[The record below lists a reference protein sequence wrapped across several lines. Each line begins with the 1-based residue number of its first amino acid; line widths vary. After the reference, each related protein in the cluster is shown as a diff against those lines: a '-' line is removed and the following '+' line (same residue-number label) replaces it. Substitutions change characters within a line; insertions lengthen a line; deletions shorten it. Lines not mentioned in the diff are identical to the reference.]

1 MKRSIVWILAWA
13 WVATATHCTSR
24 NDRAATIQAIRTV
37 GDSVSLLAQRTLLS
51 RLTAQIETNG
61 FAGAVQYCSVQALPL
76 LDSVKGA
83 GKFTLQR
90 ISEKY
95 RNPADQ
101 PEASDLP
108 VLQYYAQ
115 TLSKTDTVV
124 NGKKYYTYYKPIYVA
139 MNTCLNCHGTPLA
152 LDTAVK
158 RMLHDLYP
166 NDKATGYVLNDF
178 RGAWKLQFPKKE
190 FE

>member
-1 MKRSIVWILAWA
+1 
-13 WVATATHCTSR
+13 
-24 NDRAATIQAIRTV
+24 
-37 GDSVSLLAQRTLLS
+37 
-51 RLTAQIETNG
+51 
-61 FAGAVQYCSVQALPL
+61 
-76 LDSVKGA
+76 
-83 GKFTLQR
+83 
-90 ISEKY
+90 
-95 RNPADQ
+95 
-101 PEASDLP
+101 
-108 VLQYYAQ
+108 
-115 TLSKTDTVV
+115 
-124 NGKKYYTYYKPIYVA
+124 